1 MGRRDVT
8 FITDLLSLTG
18 RAAIDITWPT
28 SQLTSEPAED
38 FGAAPAADGPEA
50 GSRPGHALRFFPAG
64 TAERNGKQIKQYS
77 R

>member
-1 MGRRDVT
+1 MT
-8 FITDLLSLTG
+8 FFTDLLSLTG

-50 GSRPGHALRFFPAG
+50 GSRPGHAL
-64 TAERNGKQIKQYS
+64 
-77 R
+77 